1 MANHWVYI
9 VVSVLV
15 AAFVGGITNHF
26 AIKMLFH
33 PRKSIYI
40 GKFHVPFTPGLI
52 PKRRDDI
59 AVSLG
64 NVVAE
69 YLVTTEGLQ
78 EMVRRKAFQN
88 KAEDYLRGLLY
99 RFNDSSL
106 TLKDAAHK
114 FWDQDEWESVKIRLA
129 DGLRLTAVH
138 GISSA
143 WNKFG
148 LNEVELKAIV
158 PGWSEDNTKR
168 WSEAAADA
176 VLGAVEE
183 EILSAEGQR
192 MLTKMASGMMDQAG
206 GFLGTMAAIFMDE
219 DKMVRKIT
227 PAIVRALRSD
237 EARSK
242 IVQVIQQRFDE
253 YGDKPAVE
261 LLELL
266 TGEDSQSWISGKITN
281 LPLEKW
287 IESVEGIR
295 ISSLISPWKEQAEAG
310 IPAITARALQSI
322 AKGIP
327 AAVQAIQLPELVKE
341 QVEKFPVER
350 LEEIILNISGKEFR
364 AITWL
369 GVLLGG
375 FIGLLQSLF
384 MLWWN

>member
-1 MANHWVYI
+1 MDNWIYVLI
-9 VVSVLV
+9 SVLV

-69 YLVTTEGLQ
+69 YLVTTQGIQ
-78 EMVRRKAFQN
+78 EMVSRKTFQI
-88 KAEDYLRGLLY
+88 KAEEFLRGLLH
-99 RFNDSSL
+99 RLNDSSL

-114 FWDQDEWESVKIRLA
+114 LWDQEEWESVKIRLA
-129 DGLRLTAVH
+129 NALRLAAVH
-138 GISSA
+138 GVSIA
-143 WNKFG
+143 WNKFS
-148 LNEVELKAIV
+148 LNEVELKSII
-158 PGWSEDNTKR
+158 PGWNENNTKR

-219 DKMVRKIT
+219 DKMVKKIT

-253 YGDKPAVE
+253 YGEKPAAE
-261 LLELL
+261 LLEML

-281 LPLEKW
+281 LPLDKW
-287 IESVEGIR
+287 IESLEGIR
-295 ISSLISPWKEQAEAG
+295 ISSLIAPWKEQAEAA
-310 IPAITARALQSI
+310 IPAITARVLQSI

-384 MLWWN
+384 MLWWS

>member
-1 MANHWVYI
+1 MDDWLYI
-9 VVSVLV
+9 LVSVLV
-15 AAFVGGITNHF
+15 AGFVGGITNHY

-40 GKFHVPFTPGLI
+40 GKLHVPFTPGLI

-78 EMVRRKAFQN
+78 EMVSRPAFRN
-88 KAEDYLRGLLY
+88 KAEEYLRGLLH
-99 RFNDSSL
+99 RLNDSPL
-106 TLKDAAHK
+106 TLKEVAHK
-114 FWDQDEWESVKIRLA
+114 FWDQEEWQSVKLRLA
-129 DGLRLTAVH
+129 DGLRLTAAH
-138 GISSA
+138 GVSIA
-143 WNKFG
+143 WHKFN
-148 LNEVELKAIV
+148 LNEVELQAIV
-158 PGWSEDNTKR
+158 PGWNEDNTKR

-192 MLTKMASGMMDQAG
+192 MLTTMATGMMDQAG
-206 GFLGTMAAIFMDE
+206 GFLGTMAAIFVDE

-237 EARSK
+237 DARSK
-242 IVQVIQQRFDE
+242 IVQVIQQRLHE
-253 YGDKPAVE
+253 YGDKPAAE

-266 TGEDSQSWISGKITN
+266 TGEESQSWITGKIAN
-281 LPLEKW
+281 LPMEKW
-287 IESVEGIR
+287 IESVEGVKV
-295 ISSLISPWKEQAEAG
+295 SSLIAPWKEQAEAG
-310 IPAITARALQSI
+310 IPAMTARALQSI

-327 AAVQAIQLPELVKE
+327 TAVQAIQLPELVKE

-384 MLWWN
+384 MLWWG